1 MPTTM
6 TSPPVST
13 STISKSFS
21 TTRDYLALPMEFRM
35 HGLRVLSSS
44 TMALS
49 MPMEQIERA
58 GAWVSDAVWEAY
70 IEPTLQDRVAGSK
83 AISRYATSVR
93 RPPPAAAGAAGG
105 RAPFGAS
112 RPEPGCARPERPWLA
127 AAIPAAEPGK
137 NCNMV
142 LGPKFVLS

>member
-1 MPTTM
+1 
-6 TSPPVST
+6 V
-13 STISKSFS
+13 KSVPIFLKEARNKS
-21 TTRDYLALPMEFRM
+21 NALGVGGGWQAWCGDWSGEQELQFKRF
-35 HGLRVLSSS
+35 HHRVW
-44 TMALS
+44 
-49 MPMEQIERA
+49 
-58 GAWVSDAVWEAY
+58 G
-70 IEPTLQDRVAGSK
+70 
-83 AISRYATSVR
+83 SVR